1 MTESFLCRLPAGEDL
16 LESITKVFR
25 ERELRKAAFNVIGAV
40 TGAVLAY
47 YDSELRPYKNREFDG
62 LFEIVS
68 CSGNV
73 SERDG
78 EVFVHAHMVLAGE
91 NFSCVGGHLMPGT
104 VIFAAE
110 LFGMP
115 VPGPVPV
122 RQYDDFTGLF
132 LWTEP

>member
-1 MTESFLCRLPAGEDL
+1 MTGSFLCRLPVGEDL
-16 LESITKVFR
+16 LETITKVFR
-25 ERELRKAAFNVIGAV
+25 ERGLRKAAFNVIGAV
-40 TGAVLAY
+40 TRAALAY
-47 YDSELRPYKNREFDG
+47 YDSELRQYKNREFEG
-62 LFEIVS
+62 LLEIVS

-91 NFSCVGGHLMPGT
+91 NFACVGGHLMPGT

-110 LFGMP
+110 LYGTP
-115 VPGPVPV
+115 VPGSVPV

-132 LWTEP
+132 LWTET